1 MPRRIKVKEN
11 TLKSTEAY
19 SNMEGI
25 LIRYFNEE
33 DIKNF
38 NDNEVVVRI
47 DKKYEEQLTEYN
59 WVIEPVIDLCN
70 IIFLSDIQMEIE

>member
-1 MPRRIKVKEN
+1 MKPRRIKVKEN
-11 TLKSTEAY
+11 TLKSTEVY

-25 LIRYFNEE
+25 LIRY
-33 DIKNF
+33 F

-47 DKKYEEQLTEYN
+47 DKKYEEQLFEYN

>member
-1 MPRRIKVKEN
+1 MLEISLIPRRIKVKEN

-25 LIRYFNEE
+25 LIRYFN
-33 DIKNF
+33 DI
-38 NDNEVVVRI
+38 EVVVRI

-59 WVIEPVIDLCN
+59 WVIEPVIDLRN

>member
-11 TLKSTEAY
+11 TLKSTEVY

-25 LIRYFNEE
+25 LIRYFN
-33 DIKNF
+33 
-38 NDNEVVVRI
+38 DNEAVVRI
-47 DKKYEEQLTEYN
+47 DKKYEKQLTEDN

>member
-1 MPRRIKVKEN
+1 MLEFGLIAKRIKVKAN

-25 LIRYFNEE
+25 LIRYFN
-33 DIKNF
+33 DI
-38 NDNEVVVRI
+38 EVVVRI
-47 DKKYEEQLTEYN
+47 DKKYKEQLIEHG
-59 WVIEPVIDLCN
+59 WVIDPVIDLRN

>member
-1 MPRRIKVKEN
+1 MLEISLKPRRIKVKEN

-25 LIRYFNEE
+25 LIRYFN
-33 DIKNF
+33 
-38 NDNEVVVRI
+38 DNEAVVRI
-47 DKKYEEQLTEYN
+47 DKKYEKQLIEDN

-70 IIFLSDIQMEIE
+70 MIFLSDIQMEIE

>member
-1 MPRRIKVKEN
+1 MLENSLKPRRIKVKEN
-11 TLKSTEAY
+11 TLKSTEVY

-25 LIRYFNEE
+25 LIRY
-33 DIKNF
+33 F

-47 DKKYEEQLTEYN
+47 DKKYEEQLFEYN

>member
-1 MPRRIKVKEN
+1 MLENSLKPRRIKVKEN

-25 LIRYFNEE
+25 LIRYFN
-33 DIKNF
+33 
-38 NDNEVVVRI
+38 DNEAVVRI
-47 DKKYEEQLTEYN
+47 DKKYEKQLTEDN

>member
-1 MPRRIKVKEN
+1 MISKRIKVKEN
-11 TLKSTEAY
+11 TLKSTEVY

-25 LIRYFNEE
+25 LIRY
-33 DIKNF
+33 F

-70 IIFLSDIQMEIE
+70 IIFLSDMQMEIE

>member
-1 MPRRIKVKEN
+1 MISKRIKVKEN
-11 TLKSTEAY
+11 TLKSTEVY

-25 LIRYFNEE
+25 LIRY
-33 DIKNF
+33 F

-47 DKKYEEQLTEYN
+47 DKKYEKQLTEYN

-70 IIFLSDIQMEIE
+70 IIFLSDMQMEIE

>member
-1 MPRRIKVKEN
+1 
-11 TLKSTEAY
+11 
-19 SNMEGI
+19 MEGI
-25 LIRYFNEE
+25 LIRY
-33 DIKNF
+33 F

-70 IIFLSDIQMEIE
+70 ILFLSDIQMEIE

>member
-11 TLKSTEAY
+11 TLKSTEVY

-25 LIRYFNEE
+25 LIRY
-33 DIKNF
+33 F

-47 DKKYEEQLTEYN
+47 DKKYEEQLFEYN

>member
-1 MPRRIKVKEN
+1 MKPRRIKVKEN

-25 LIRYFNEE
+25 LIRYFN
-33 DIKNF
+33 
-38 NDNEVVVRI
+38 DNEVVVRI
-47 DKKYEEQLTEYN
+47 DKKYEEQLFEYN

>member
-1 MPRRIKVKEN
+1 MLEISLIPRRIKVKEN

-25 LIRYFNEE
+25 LIRYFN
-33 DIKNF
+33 D
-38 NDNEVVVRI
+38 DEVVVRI

>member
-1 MPRRIKVKEN
+1 MLEISLIPRRIKVKEN

-25 LIRYFNEE
+25 LIRY
-33 DIKNF
+33 F

>member
-1 MPRRIKVKEN
+1 MIPRRIKVKEN

-25 LIRYFNEE
+25 LIRYFNG
-33 DIKNF
+33 
-38 NDNEVVVRI
+38 NEAVVRI
-47 DKKYEEQLTEYN
+47 DKKYEEQLIEDN
-59 WVIEPVIDLCN
+59 WVTEPVIDLCN